1 MNRRVQGSSSGAELN
16 DAHDALRL
24 VSGRLDEK
32 EGFPS
37 FTEGHADEPEKK
49 QVVDAGLKSMD
60 HCMRSPT
67 NSVLVVLWLLVIYAL
82 RIMSARG
89 VFRLPP

>member
-1 MNRRVQGSSSGAELN
+1 MNRRLQGSSSGAELN
-16 DAHDALRL
+16 DAHDALPL

-37 FTEGHADEPEKK
+37 FIQSHADESEKK

-60 HCMRSPT
+60 HCMHWPTSP
-67 NSVLVVLWLLVIYAL
+67 VLLALWMLVVPCATFSPC
-82 RIMSARG
+82 R
-89 VFRLPP
+89 